1 METVVFVYFLKKT
14 SKLKCY
20 LSELSFLIVKYLCD
34 KATKGVLKLYK
45 NVALTIFY
53 NIKCFC
59 YHIFYC
65 SIIYC
70 FYLKQRIKHFTV
82 YKVLYDINIY
92 LEY

>member
-45 NVALTIFY
+45 NVALIIFY
-53 NIKCFC
+53 NIKCFLLS
-59 YHIFYC
+59 YFLLFLYLLHLFRTTYKTFSSLL
-65 SIIYC
+65 SII
-70 FYLKQRIKHFTV
+70 L
-82 YKVLYDINIY
+82 N
-92 LEY
+92 